1 MSLIAHFSLKELAHA
16 IKVISIS
23 MGLPERLEL
32 LYFLLD
38 REIYREQVVE
48 EALCHCV
55 HFFIDHAKSP
65 VLRAGLEKVCRAL
78 KNSRIPTKT
87 IKFIDLLEAYVEW
100 AKTNP
105 ITNDIYRISEE
116 GVEFYDLKKIETY

>member
-1 MSLIAHFSLKELAHA
+1 MNLIAHFSLKELAHA

-55 HFFIDHAKSP
+55 HFFIDHEQSP
-65 VLRAGLEKVCRAL
+65 KLKEGLVRVCRVL

-87 IKFIDLLEAYVEW
+87 LKIIAILEKYVEW
-100 AKTNP
+100 ARTNP
-105 ITNDIYRISEE
+105 ITNNIYRISEG
-116 GVEFYDLKKIETY
+116 GVEFYEPICF

>member
-1 MSLIAHFSLKELAHA
+1 MNLIAHFSLKELAHA

-32 LYFLLD
+32 LHFLLD

-55 HFFIDHAKSP
+55 HFFIDHEKSP
-65 VLRAGLEKVCRAL
+65 KLKEGLVRVCRVL
-78 KNSRIPTKT
+78 KNSRIPSKT
-87 IKFIDLLEAYVEW
+87 LKIIDVLEKYVGW
-100 AKTNP
+100 ARTNP
-105 ITNDIYRISEE
+105 ITNNIYRINEG
-116 GVEFYDLKKIETY
+116 GVEFYEPICF

>member
-1 MSLIAHFSLKELAHA
+1 MKLIAHFSYKELAYA

-38 REIYREQVVE
+38 RGVYREQIVE

-55 HFFIDHAKSP
+55 HFFIDHEKSN
-65 VLRAGLEKVCRAL
+65 VLRIGLECCRVL
-78 KNSRIPTKT
+78 EKQRIVSKT
-87 IKFIDLLEAYVEW
+87 CKLRDILEAYVEY
-100 AKTNP
+100 AKTNH
-105 ITNDIYRISEE
+105 IDDSIYKISEE
-116 GVEFYDLKKIETY
+116 GVDFYRPTCLC

>member
-1 MSLIAHFSLKELAHA
+1 MSLIAHFSYKELAYA

-38 REIYREQVVE
+38 RGVYREQIVE

-55 HFFIDHAKSP
+55 HFFIDHDKSRI
-65 VLRAGLEKVCRAL
+65 LRIGLECCRVLEKQRIVSKVCKLRD
-78 KNSRIPTKT
+78 I
-87 IKFIDLLEAYVEW
+87 IEAYVEY
-100 AKTNP
+100 AKTNR
-105 ITNDIYRISEE
+105 IDDNIYRISEE
-116 GVEFYDLKKIETY
+116 GVDFYRPTCSG

>member
-1 MSLIAHFSLKELAHA
+1 MNLIAHCSLKELAHA

-23 MGLPERLEL
+23 IGLPERLEL

-55 HFFIDHAKSP
+55 HFFIDHEKSP
-65 VLRAGLEKVCRAL
+65 ILKEGLVKVCRAL

-87 IKFIDLLEAYVEW
+87 LKIIAILEKYVEW
-100 AKTNP
+100 ARTNP
-105 ITNDIYRISEE
+105 ITNNIYRISEG
-116 GVEFYDLKKIETY
+116 GVEFFEPICEF